1 MAAVPFVPAPNTMQV
16 EIRMQLDGQKVE
28 NVLHFRHDTDIA
40 AADAAALHTIIDNWW
55 ETLIRPQVSVN
66 LTLHEFYMTDMST
79 QTSPTYSFPRTPPL
93 AGQMTGECAPNNVAF
108 CISLR
113 TNARGR
119 SARGRN
125 YITGIPVSVL
135 TLSEVTTVWSSAI
148 EGAYDNL
155 RGLTSSSPWVMAI
168 VSKRNNKEWRTT
180 ALIQPVTAVIA
191 LDNVVDS
198 QRRRLPGRGT

>member
-1 MAAVPFVPAPNTMQV
+1 MAAIPFVPAPMTMMV
-16 EIRMQLDGQKVE
+16 EVRMQLDGQHIE
-28 NVLHFRHDTDIA
+28 NTLHFRHDTDIG
-40 AADAAALHTIIDNWW
+40 AADAAALHTLVDNWW

-66 LTLHEFYMTDMST
+66 LTLHEFYMTDLTT

-93 AGQMTGECAPNNVAF
+93 AGQMTGECAPNNVSL
-108 CISLR
+108 CVSLR

-125 YITGIPVSVL
+125 YLPGIPISVL

-148 EGAYDNL
+148 EAAYDSL
-155 RGLTSSSPWVMAI
+155 RASTSASPWVMCI
-168 VSKRNNKEWRTT
+168 VSKRADKVWRPT
-180 ALIQPVTAVIA
+180 ALIQPVTAVIV